1 VDGVGA
7 VFAVPIAVTMLTRT
21 ELLFVFCVAAAFARA
36 CGSILPTR
44 VKSFIFNTFTI
55 QYNTIQYTIAGTQ
68 EIKNHFIY
76 KIISESELL

>member
-1 VDGVGA
+1 MKYFVDGVGA

-44 VKSFIFNTFTI
+44 VKSFIFNTC
-55 QYNTIQYTIAGTQ
+55 YTIYHCRYTRNKKSFYLQ
-68 EIKNHFIY
+68 NYF
-76 KIISESELL
+76 

>member
-7 VFAVPIAVTMLTRT
+7 VLAVPIAVTMLTRT

-55 QYNTIQYTIAGTQ
+55 QYTIAGTQ